1 MKLEPS
7 PPAGYKAWR
16 RALLPLSA
24 LLYVLAF
31 PGFGP
36 GFGFLAFVAF
46 VPALTWLS
54 GATAPKAALAGLAF
68 GAASY
73 AGITHWV
80 YNYHPAAIGVTAFLG
95 ALWFTPL
102 FAALS
107 LALRLPRGRAAVL
120 VTLLWAAADSARG
133 SGFLAFPY
141 GTLPYALYEYSVS
154 LRIASFGGAETVGAL
169 IILANYGLFCAAE
182 RIAAGRAA
190 AARAKNG
197 VAASGSGVGVPPS
210 GRRLARAAWPGMAA
224 LGFALL
230 TVAMGRPAAPEP
242 TERQG
247 EGFRVA
253 LVQAG
258 VRERQHSADDYRAM
272 ADRLMELSGEALAG
286 NPNLVVWHETSII
299 PPIDWHLRRRSDRP
313 ITEILL
319 GLQSFLDAYPVPLL
333 LGNGWADPED
343 PSRRTQGNAA
353 ILYEGGRAR
362 DRYLKM
368 ALVPFSEY
376 FPYERQFPGMAR
388 WLEERF
394 GYFWQP
400 GEERRIFELGGRRFA
415 APICF
420 EDSFG
425 SHLALFDEPDFFILL
440 TDDSWAKSEGMQ
452 RQHLAMTAYRAA
464 ETATTFLRVA
474 NTGATAAVGPNG
486 RVFSI
491 LPAFEPAVL
500 HVELGPAEAKRT
512 AYERWGRF
520 LGPAYGYI
528 GLALA
533 IALAALRAASR
544 RKRGA

>member
-1 MKLEPS
+1 MRLEPS
-7 PPAGYKAWR
+7 PPAGSKAWR
-16 RALLPLSA
+16 NALLPLSA

-31 PGFGP
+31 PGLGP

-46 VPALTWLS
+46 VPALAWLS
-54 GATAPKAALAGLAF
+54 GATVPKAALAGLAF

-73 AGITHWV
+73 AGISHWV
-80 YNYHPAAIGVTAFLG
+80 ANYHPAALGVTAFLG

-107 LALRLPRGRAAVL
+107 LALRLPRGRAAV
-120 VTLLWAAADSARG
+120 VVALLWAAADSARG
-133 SGFLAFPY
+133 AGFLAFPY
-141 GTLPYALYEYSVS
+141 GTLPYALYEYGFALRVASV
-154 LRIASFGGAETVGAL
+154 GGAETVGAL
-169 IILANYGLFCAAE
+169 IVLANYGLFCAAE
-182 RIAAGRAA
+182 RLGIRRAEGRAA
-190 AARAKNG
+190 SNGAEIARTDTA
-197 VAASGSGVGVPPS
+197 
-210 GRRLARAAWPGMAA
+210 RRLARAAWPGLAA
-224 LGFALL
+224 LAFALL
-230 TVAMGRPAAPEP
+230 TVAMGRPAAPEHADP
-242 TERQG
+242 G
-247 EGFRVA
+247 GDGFRVA

-258 VRERQHSADDYRAM
+258 VRERQYVAEDYRAM
-272 ADRLMELSGEALAG
+272 ADRLMELSGEALTG
-286 NPNLVVWHETSII
+286 KPDLVVWHETSVI

-313 ITEILL
+313 ITDILL
-319 GLQSFLDAYPVPLL
+319 GVQTFLDAYPVPLL

-353 ILYEGGRAR
+353 ILYEGGRPR

-376 FPYERQFPGMAR
+376 FPYERQLPGIAR
-388 WLEERF
+388 WLEDRF

-425 SHLALFDEPDFFILL
+425 SHVALFDEPDFFIVL

-452 RQHLAMTAYRAA
+452 RQHLAMTTFRAA
-464 ETATTFLRVA
+464 ETATTFLRAA

-486 RVFSI
+486 RVISI
-491 LPAFEPAVL
+491 LPAFEPGVL
-500 HVELGPAEAKRT
+500 HVELGPAESKRT

-520 LGPAYGYI
+520 LGPAYGYL

-533 IALAALRAASR
+533 IALAALRLAALRSR
-544 RKRGA
+544 DD

>member
-1 MKLEPS
+1 MRLEPS
-7 PPAGYKAWR
+7 PHAGPKAWR

-31 PGFGP
+31 PGLGP

-46 VPALTWLS
+46 APALAWLS
-54 GATAPKAALAGLAF
+54 GATVPKAALAGLAF

-73 AGITHWV
+73 AGISHWV
-80 YNYHPAAIGVTAFLG
+80 ANYHPAALGVTAFLG

-102 FAALS
+102 FASLS
-107 LALRLPRGRAAVL
+107 LALRLPRGRAAV
-120 VTLLWAAADSARG
+120 VVALLWAAADSARG
-133 SGFLAFPY
+133 AGFLAFPY
-141 GTLPYALYEYSVS
+141 GTLPYALYEYGFA
-154 LRIASFGGAETVGAL
+154 LRIASVGGAETVGAL
-169 IILANYGLFCAAE
+169 IVLANYGLFCAAE
-182 RIAAGRAA
+182 RLAAGRTAA
-190 AARAKNG
+190 ANG
-197 VAASGSGVGVPPS
+197 GSPS
-210 GRRLARAAWPGMAA
+210 GRRLARAAWPGIAA
-224 LGFALL
+224 LAFALL

-242 TERQG
+242 TGARAD
-247 EGFRVA
+247 GFRVA

-258 VRERQHSADDYRAM
+258 VRERQYVADDYRAM
-272 ADRLMELSGEALAG
+272 AERLMELSGEALAG
-286 NPNLVVWHETSII
+286 SPDLVVWHETSVI
-299 PPIDWHLRRRSDRP
+299 PPIEWHLRRRSDRP
-313 ITEILL
+313 ITDILL
-319 GLQSFLDAYPVPLL
+319 GLQAFLDAYPVPLL

-353 ILYEGGRAR
+353 ILYEGGRPR

-376 FPYERQFPGMAR
+376 FPYERRLPGVAR
-388 WLEERF
+388 WLEDRF

-425 SHLALFDEPDFFILL
+425 SHLALFDEPDFFIVL

-464 ETATTFLRVA
+464 ETATTFLRAA
-474 NTGATAAVGPNG
+474 NTGATAAVGPSG
-486 RVFSI
+486 RVLSI
-491 LPAFEPAVL
+491 LPAFEPGVL
-500 HVELGPAEAKRT
+500 HVELGPAASKRT
-512 AYERWGRF
+512 AYERWGRY
-520 LGPAYGYI
+520 LGPGYGYL

-533 IALAALRAASR
+533 VALAALRAASL
-544 RKRGA
+544 RKRES

>member
-1 MKLEPS
+1 MRLEPS
-7 PPAGYKAWR
+7 PPAGSKAWR
-16 RALLPLSA
+16 SGLLPLSA

-31 PGFGP
+31 PGLGP

-46 VPALTWLS
+46 VPALAWLS
-54 GATAPKAALAGLAF
+54 GATVPKAALAGLAF

-73 AGITHWV
+73 AGISHWV
-80 YNYHPAAIGVTAFLG
+80 ANYHPAALGVTAFLG

-107 LALRLPRGRAAVL
+107 LALRLPRGRAAV
-120 VTLLWAAADSARG
+120 VVALLWAAADSARG
-133 SGFLAFPY
+133 AGFLAFPY
-141 GTLPYALYEYSVS
+141 GTLPYALYEYGFA
-154 LRIASFGGAETVGAL
+154 LRIASVGGAETVGAL

-182 RIAAGRAA
+182 RLAAGRAA
-190 AARAKNG
+190 AARAANG
-197 VAASGSGVGVPPS
+197 EPPS
-210 GRRLARAAWPGMAA
+210 GFRLARAAWPGIAA
-224 LGFALL
+224 LAFALL

-242 TERQG
+242 TAARA

-258 VRERQHSADDYRAM
+258 VRERQYVADDYRAM
-272 ADRLMELSGEALAG
+272 AERLIELSGEALAG
-286 NPNLVVWHETSII
+286 DPDLVVWHETSVI
-299 PPIDWHLRRRSDRP
+299 PPIEWHLRRRIDRP

-319 GLQSFLDAYPVPLL
+319 GLQAFLDAYPVPLL

-353 ILYEGGRAR
+353 ILYEGGRPR

-376 FPYERQFPGMAR
+376 FPYERRLPGVAR
-388 WLEERF
+388 WLEDRF

-425 SHLALFDEPDFFILL
+425 SHLALFDEPDFFIVL

-452 RQHLAMTAYRAA
+452 RQHLAMTTFRAA
-464 ETATTFLRVA
+464 ETATTFLRAA

-486 RVFSI
+486 RVISI
-491 LPAFEPAVL
+491 LPAFEPGVL

-520 LGPAYGYI
+520 LGPAYGYL

-533 IALAALRAASR
+533 IALATLRLASLR
-544 RKRGA
+544 SRDD

>member
-1 MKLEPS
+1 MKLEPG
-7 PPAGYKAWR
+7 PRAGSRAWR
-16 RALLPLSA
+16 VALLPLSA

-31 PGFGP
+31 PGLGP

-46 VPALTWLS
+46 VPALAWLS
-54 GATAPKAALAGLAF
+54 GAAVPKAALAGLAF

-73 AGITHWV
+73 AGISHWV
-80 YNYHPAAIGVTAFLG
+80 ANYHPAALGVTAFVG

-107 LALRLPRGRAAVL
+107 LALRLPRGRAAVV

-133 SGFLAFPY
+133 AGFLAFPY
-141 GTLPYALYEYSVS
+141 GTLPYALYEYGFA
-154 LRIASFGGAETVGAL
+154 LRIASVGGAETVGAL
-169 IILANYGLFCAAE
+169 TILANYGLFCAAE
-182 RIAAGRAA
+182 RLGARRAA
-190 AARAKNG
+190 DG
-197 VAASGSGVGVPPS
+197 AASKVAGTGVTYAP
-210 GRRLARAAWPGMAA
+210 RRLARAAWPGIAA
-224 LGFALL
+224 LAFALL

-242 TERQG
+242 AAIRA

-258 VRERQHSADDYRAM
+258 VRERQYVADDYRAM
-272 ADRLMELSGEALAG
+272 ADRLMELSGEALEG
-286 NPNLVVWHETSII
+286 SPDLVVWHETSVI
-299 PPIDWHLRRRSDRP
+299 PPIEWHLRRRSDRS
-313 ITEILL
+313 ITDILL
-319 GLQSFLDAYPVPLL
+319 GLQAFLDAYPVPLL

-353 ILYEGGRAR
+353 ILYEGGRPR

-376 FPYERQFPGMAR
+376 FPYERRLPGVAR
-388 WLEERF
+388 WLEDRF

-400 GEERRIFELGGRRFA
+400 GEERRVFELGGRRFA

-425 SHLALFDEPDFFILL
+425 SHLALFDEPDFFIVL

-464 ETATTFLRVA
+464 ETATTFLRAA
-474 NTGATAAVGPNG
+474 NTGATAAVGPSG
-486 RVFSI
+486 RVLSI
-491 LPAFEPAVL
+491 LPAFEPGVL
-500 HVELGPAEAKRT
+500 HVELGPAAPKRT
-512 AYERWGRF
+512 AYERWGRY
-520 LGPAYGYI
+520 LGPTYGYL

-533 IALAALRAASR
+533 IALAALRFASPR
-544 RKRGA
+544 RRES

>member
-1 MKLEPS
+1 MRLEPS
-7 PPAGYKAWR
+7 PPAGSEAWR
-16 RALLPLSA
+16 IVLLPLSA

-31 PGFGP
+31 PGLGP

-46 VPALTWLS
+46 VPALAWLS
-54 GATAPKAALAGLAF
+54 GATVPKAALAGLAF

-73 AGITHWV
+73 AGISHWV
-80 YNYHPAAIGVTAFLG
+80 ANYHPAALGVTAFLG

-107 LALRLPRGRAAVL
+107 LALRLPRGRAAVV

-133 SGFLAFPY
+133 AGFLAFPY
-141 GTLPYALYEYSVS
+141 GTLPYALYEYGFA
-154 LRIASFGGAETVGAL
+154 LRIASVGGAETVGAL
-169 IILANYGLFCAAE
+169 MVLANYGLFCAAE
-182 RIAAGRAA
+182 RLAAGRTTG
-190 AARAKNG
+190 ARAADG
-197 VAASGSGVGVPPS
+197 VACSGL
-210 GRRLARAAWPGMAA
+210 RLARAAWPGIAA
-224 LGFALL
+224 LAFALL

-242 TERQG
+242 TAARA

-258 VRERQHSADDYRAM
+258 VRERQYVADDYRAM
-272 ADRLMELSGEALAG
+272 VDRLMELSGEALAG
-286 NPNLVVWHETSII
+286 APDLVVWHETSVI
-299 PPIDWHLRRRSDRP
+299 PPIDWHLRRRGDRP
-313 ITEILL
+313 ITELLL
-319 GLQSFLDAYPVPLL
+319 GLQAFLDGYPVPLL
-333 LGNGWADPED
+333 LGNGWADPDD

-353 ILYEGGRAR
+353 ILYEGGRPR

-376 FPYERQFPGMAR
+376 FPYERRLPGVAR

-400 GEERRIFELGGRRFA
+400 GEERRVFELGGRRFA

-425 SHLALFDEPDFFILL
+425 SHLALFDEPDFFIVL

-464 ETATTFLRVA
+464 ETATTFLRAA
-474 NTGATAAVGPNG
+474 NTGATAAVGPSG
-486 RVFSI
+486 RVLSM
-491 LPAFEPAVL
+491 LPAFEPGVL
-500 HVELGPAEAKRT
+500 QVELGPAASKRT
-512 AYERWGRF
+512 AYERWGRY
-520 LGPAYGYI
+520 LGPTYGYL

-533 IALAALRAASR
+533 IALAALRVASPR
-544 RKRGA
+544 RRES